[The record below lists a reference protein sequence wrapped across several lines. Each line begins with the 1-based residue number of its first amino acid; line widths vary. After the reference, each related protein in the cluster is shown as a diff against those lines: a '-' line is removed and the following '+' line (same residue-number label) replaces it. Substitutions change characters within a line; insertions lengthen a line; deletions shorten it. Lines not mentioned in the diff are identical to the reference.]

1 MGKGVDVM
9 RDYEMALKLNSH
21 YGLAYFNTGNVYFH
35 HRQFQQVT
43 LYNSICSNYI
53 YIVFC
58 TKLILT
64 HVLSFHY
71 TMTLAIVCMDSHCN
85 TCVVLS

>member
-43 LYNSICSNYI
+43 FSAAAI
-53 YIVFC
+53 YRYSDIYRDMKVYRDM
-58 TKLILT
+58 I
-64 HVLSFHY
+64 
-71 TMTLAIVCMDSHCN
+71 
-85 TCVVLS
+85 